1 MVQDETVR
9 LLDREVRACNM
20 TVMCVWRRE
29 IDLIGKRGSKRW
41 RVETGVKLVLIARD
55 WQL

>member
-29 IDLIGKRGSKRW
+29 IDLIGKRGPKRW